1 VNELS
6 AAEARRVALTAQGF
20 GSRPRGRAT
29 AEHLTAAIENLG
41 VLQID
46 SVNVFERSHYM
57 PLFSR
62 LGTYDTAVLD
72 TMLLTPHAP
81 ATHVE
86 YWAHEAAFLPVESWP
101 LWQWK
106 MSAARERHATPG
118 AWVQEHRALADSL
131 VARLHADG
139 PATFSQLEGVREKR
153 RGSWWEWSDV
163 KLALE
168 YLFEDGTIT
177 AIGRTNFQRI
187 YAPVADVI
195 PHHLLGAGL
204 SETDARRALMRDAV
218 RALGVGTLTDVAD
231 YYRFRTAPARVA
243 LDELVNSGEVVE
255 VAVAGWTKNGKPVS
269 GFMLPTATIPPKA
282 PAVSTVLSPFD
293 PITWNRERASR
304 MFGFDYRIEIYTPA
318 HKRVYGYYSLPILMN
333 DALVGRIDLKA
344 DRKTKT
350 LIVRSAHWEPKRP
363 ANAVERLAQTLRDA
377 AAWRGLEN
385 IVVEDWGDAAVELR
399 RVFG

>member
-1 VNELS
+1 
-6 AAEARRVALTAQGF
+6 
-20 GSRPRGRAT
+20 
-29 AEHLTAAIENLG
+29 
-41 VLQID
+41 
-46 SVNVFERSHYM
+46 M

-62 LGTYDTAVLD
+62 LGMYDTAVLD
-72 TMLLTPHAP
+72 EMLLVPHAP
-81 ATHVE
+81 ATHFE
-86 YWAHEAAFLPVESWP
+86 YWGHEAAFLPVDSWP

-106 MSAARERHATPG
+106 MHAARERHARPG
-118 AWVQEHRALADSL
+118 AWLAEHRALADTL

-195 PHHLLGAGL
+195 PHRLLDA
-204 SETDARRALMRDAV
+204 SVPETDARRTLMRDAV

-231 YYRFRTAPARVA
+231 YYRFKTAPARVA
-243 LDELVNSGEVVE
+243 VDELVSSGDVVE
-255 VAVAGWTKNGKPVS
+255 VAVVGWTKNGKPVN
-269 GFMLPTATIPPKA
+269 GYMLPTATIPPKA

-377 AAWRGLEN
+377 AAWRGLER
-385 IVVEDWGDAAVELR
+385 IVVEDWGDAAAELR

>member
-1 VNELS
+1 
-6 AAEARRVALTAQGF
+6 
-20 GSRPRGRAT
+20 
-29 AEHLTAAIENLG
+29 
-41 VLQID
+41 
-46 SVNVFERSHYM
+46 
-57 PLFSR
+57 
-62 LGTYDTAVLD
+62 
-72 TMLLTPHAP
+72 
-81 ATHVE
+81 
-86 YWAHEAAFLPVESWP
+86 
-101 LWQWK
+101 
-106 MSAARERHATPG
+106 
-118 AWVQEHRALADSL
+118 
-131 VARLHADG
+131 
-139 PATFSQLEGVREKR
+139 
-153 RGSWWEWSDV
+153 
-163 KLALE
+163 LALE

-195 PHHLLGAGL
+195 PHHLLDAGIP
-204 SETDARRALMRDAV
+204 EPDARRTLMRDAV

-231 YYRFRTAPARVA
+231 YYRFKTAPARVA
-243 LDELVNSGEVVE
+243 VDELVSSGEVVE
-255 VAVAGWTKNGKPVS
+255 VAVAGWTKNGKPVN
-269 GFMLPTATIPPKA
+269 GYMLPNATIPPKA

-304 MFGFDYRIEIYTPA
+304 MFGFNYRIEIYTPA

-377 AAWRGLEN
+377 AAWRGLER
-385 IVVEDWGDAAVELR
+385 IVVEDWGDAAAELR